1 MTDQSP
7 HEYDFRN
14 AISAN
19 RLKGLWRMM
28 TGFRLPYLGATI
40 ALTVAALARTGNTLV
55 LRYFADSLLN
65 AEKAS
70 TAISK
75 LSHTLMLTAFG
86 FLALALIEGSCSF
99 LSGRLSSFTA
109 EGITRRLRNFLFD
122 HIQRLPFN
130 YHDQTPTGEIIER
143 STSDVDSLRRF
154 FADQAIGVGRIAI
167 IFVINFTAMASL
179 NVKLALI
186 SVIAMPLIVAMS
198 IFFFRLV
205 TKAYEAYQ
213 EQEAKLST
221 TLQENLTG
229 VRVVKAFAR
238 QEYEINKFEKDNHE
252 KFVLGKKLL
261 RMHTMFWPLSDI
273 ICSVQMIGGYS
284 VAAVMAIHHEITP
297 GSYLMYVGL
306 LGWLIWPMRNLGR
319 LIVQASSGLV
329 SYNRVMDII
338 KRDVE
343 PLTETTHPAVEK
355 THGELIFKDVSFK
368 YADSEEVIL
377 KDISFECKAGQSV
390 ALLGSTGSGKTTL
403 VNLLPRFYDYT
414 GGSVKLDG
422 IELKDYSREYLRSQ
436 IGIVEQEPFLFSR
449 TIREN
454 ICYGVGRDVPQEEV
468 DAAARAAAIHDVIK
482 SFPEG
487 YDTLVGEK
495 GVTLSGGQKQRTAIA
510 RTLLKNPRILILDD
524 STSSVD
530 TETEASIREALNKLM
545 ENRTTFII
553 AHRIQS
559 VMNADL
565 IVVLDKGQIVQMG
578 SHDELLA
585 RDGIYRQI
593 YNIQTRIESEL
604 EQEISGTV
612 QLTETMYE
620 HIVEPARLS
629 SDLKDTTV
637 AAD

>member
-1 MTDQSP
+1 MNNQTP
-7 HEYDFRN
+7 HEYDFRK
-14 AISAN
+14 AISTN

-28 TGFRLPYLGATI
+28 TGFRLAYLGATI
-40 ALTVAALARTGNTLV
+40 SLTVAALARTGNTFV
-55 LRYFADSLLN
+55 LRYFADTLLN
-65 AEKAS
+65 ADKVGTPVS
-70 TAISK
+70 Q
-75 LSHTLMLTAFG
+75 LSRSLLLVAFG
-86 FLALALIEGSCSF
+86 FLGLALAEGTCSF

-122 HIQRLPFN
+122 HIQRLPFS

-143 STSDVDSLRRF
+143 STSDVDALRRF
-154 FADQAIGVGRIAI
+154 FSDQAIGVGRIFI

-179 NVKLALI
+179 NLKLALV
-186 SVIAMPLIVAMS
+186 SVIAMPIIVALS
-198 IFFFRLV
+198 IYFFRIV

-238 QEYEINKFEKDNHE
+238 QEYEIDKFEKDNSE
-252 KFVLGKKLL
+252 KFRLGKRLL
-261 RMHTMFWPLSDI
+261 RMHTLFWPLSDI
-273 ICSVQMIGGYS
+273 ICSLQMIGGYS
-284 VAAVMAIHHEITP
+284 LAALDAIHGKITP

-306 LGWLIWPMRNLGR
+306 IGWLIWPMRNLGR

-338 KRDVE
+338 KREIE
-343 PLTETTHPAVEK
+343 PLADGSYQTTDK
-355 THGELIFKDVSFK
+355 THGEIIFQDVSFK
-368 YADSEEVIL
+368 YADSDETIL
-377 KDISFECKAGQSV
+377 TNISFVCKAGHSV

-414 GGSVKLDG
+414 GGSITLDG
-422 IELKDYSREYLRSQ
+422 VELKEYSREYLRSQ

-449 TIREN
+449 SIREN
-454 ICYGVGRDVPQEEV
+454 ICYGVGREVPQDEIES
-468 DAAARAAAIHDVIK
+468 ATQAAAIHDVIMD
-482 SFPEG
+482 FPDG
-487 YDTLVGEK
+487 YNTLVGEK

-530 TETEASIREALNKLM
+530 METEATIREALNGLM
-545 ENRTTFII
+545 KNRTTFII

-565 IVVLDKGQIVQMG
+565 ILVLDKGKIVQKG
-578 SHDELLA
+578 THAELLA
-585 RDGIYRQI
+585 QDGMYRQI

-604 EQEISGTV
+604 EQEIAETV
-612 QLTETMYE
+612 TIADSMYQ
-620 HIVEPARLS
+620 HIVQPASVSGELN
-629 SDLKDTTV
+629 DTII

>member
-1 MTDQSP
+1 MNTQQP

-14 AISAN
+14 AITNN

-40 ALTVAALARTGNTLV
+40 SLTIAALARTGNTLV
-55 LRYFADSLLN
+55 LRYFADTLIK
-65 AEKAS
+65 AEKAG
-70 TAISK
+70 TAVNQ
-75 LSHTLMLTAFG
+75 LSRTLVLVAFG
-86 FLALALIEGSCSF
+86 FLVLAVVEGASSF

-109 EGITRRLRNFLFD
+109 EGITRRMRNYLFD
-122 HIQRLPFN
+122 HIQRLPFT

-143 STSDVDSLRRF
+143 STSDVDALRRF

-167 IFVINFTAMASL
+167 IFVINFTAMATLSL
-179 NVKLALI
+179 KLALV
-186 SVIAMPLIVAMS
+186 SVIAMPVIVGVS

-238 QEYEINKFEKDNHE
+238 QDYEKNKFEKDNLE
-252 KFVLGKKLL
+252 KFKLGKKLL

-273 ICSVQMIGGYS
+273 ICSVQMIGGYAM
-284 VAAVMAIHHEITP
+284 AALMVIHGDMTP

-329 SYNRVMDII
+329 SFNRVMDII

-343 PLTETTHPAVEK
+343 PLTEGTYQTNEK
-355 THGELIFKDVSFK
+355 TRGEFIFKDVSFK
-368 YADSEEVIL
+368 YADAEEVIL
-377 KDISFECKAGQSV
+377 KNISFTCKPGQSI

-403 VNLLPRFYDYT
+403 MNLLPRFYDYT
-414 GGSVKLDG
+414 SGSLTLDG
-422 IELKDYSREYLRSQ
+422 VELKEYHREYLRSQ

-454 ICYGVGRDVPQEEV
+454 ICYGVGREVPLEEIE
-468 DAAARAAAIHDVIK
+468 AAARAAAIHDVIMD
-482 SFPEG
+482 FPDG
-487 YDTLVGEK
+487 YNTLVGEK

-530 TETEASIREALNKLM
+530 TETEASIREALNRLM

-559 VMNADL
+559 VMNAHQ
-565 IVVLDKGQIVQMG
+565 IIVLDKGQIVQMG
-578 SHDELLA
+578 NHAELLA
-585 RDGIYRQI
+585 QEGMYRQI

-604 EQEISGTV
+604 EQEIADTV
-612 QLTETMYE
+612 QIVDGMYE
-620 HIVEPARLS
+620 HIVEPARVS
-629 SDLKDTTV
+629 GGGTDTVV